1 MLKSIFTQILNRKRS
16 NSWVVVELLLVFI
29 LVWYITD
36 YFFVLSYNYNIPNY
50 RDTRHTWQVNLAEY
64 PDMHPLYHSE
74 ENTGKVLEANFA
86 RILQTIRNSPDVEAV
101 SISDRSSEPGSGMF
115 YGVSLCSLNDTSR
128 YENGQAIWLDPQSDF
143 FRVFGY
149 TTDKGK
155 TPVSTSDFDWGNPN
169 GIVIGYSV
177 AKRLFPD
184 GLAIGKELTNW
195 HKTKNYVVL
204 GIVDDTKRFDY
215 ERPQNTFYMAFR
227 SDSSNLRNAKISIRS
242 KASIPDAF
250 FKETFKEEMENRL
263 QIGNFYLKSIVSYGK
278 IATDTKNRFG
288 MTNEIRQRTYLMIFF
303 LLNILL
309 CVMGTF
315 WYRIY
320 TRREE
325 TGIRKAM
332 GSTNRNIRNI
342 LLSEGLCLLTMAM
355 LPAMIIEFQFVHADL
370 IETLGQTDANKGD
383 YLPDRTFLRFLITNG
398 ITWVVM
404 MVVIVAAIWL
414 PARKAAAMPP
424 AEALH
429 YE

>member
-16 NSWVVVELLLVFI
+16 NSWIVAELSLVFI
-29 LVWYITD
+29 LAWNITD
-36 YFFVLSYNYNIPNY
+36 YFFVIGYNYSIPNY
-50 RDTRHTWQVNLAEY
+50 RDIRHTWQVNLAEY
-64 PDMHPLYHSE
+64 PDVHPLYRSE
-74 ENTGKVLEANFA
+74 ENAGKALEANFS
-86 RILQTIRNSPDVEAV
+86 RILQTIRNYPDIEAI
-101 SISDRSSEPGSGMF
+101 SISERGSEPGSGGYHVRGF
-115 YGVSLCSLNDTSR
+115 YSLNDTSH
-128 YENGQAIWLDPQSDF
+128 YENGQAIRLDPQSDF

-149 TTDKGK
+149 TTNNGK
-155 TPVSTSDFDWGNPN
+155 TPVSTSDFDWSNPN
-169 GIVIGYSV
+169 GIVIGHSV

-184 GLAIGKELTNW
+184 GLATGKELTDGN
-195 HKTKNYVVL
+195 KTQNYVVL
-204 GIVDDTKRFDY
+204 GIVDDIKRFDY
-215 ERPQNTFYMAFR
+215 ERTQNTFYLAFR
-227 SDSSNLRNAKISIRS
+227 CDSSNLRNVKISIRS
-242 KASIPDAF
+242 KTSIPDAS
-250 FKETFKEEMENRL
+250 FKEAFKKEMTNSL

-278 IATDTKNRFG
+278 IATDTKNSFG

-315 WYRIY
+315 WYRIH

-342 LLSEGLCLLTMAM
+342 FLIEGLCLLTIAM
-355 LPAMIIEFQFVHADL
+355 LPAMIVEANLVYAGL
-370 IETLGQTDANKGD
+370 IETLGRENLDTT
-383 YLPDRTFLRFLITNG
+383 YLPDRIFLRFLITNG
-398 ITWVVM
+398 ITWVIM
-404 MVVIVAAIWL
+404 SAVIIAAIWL